1 MLQLLLS
8 CQSTEGCADLLDDD
22 VVLGAAGARGHGGGA
37 GVLQRQQEAGGRHGR
52 VGDGAVAL
60 LRADAVAV
68 VLVGEVVAARVVVG
82 VDVARGPREPL
93 QAVLGRPPLR
103 RAAAHA
109 HYRLLPQQGVTLA
122 PDLRHPDGEG
132 GGALGPVVG
141 EHVAVLPGGDDHV
154 VAGVGAADG
163 GRAARVTRHPE
174 LGLET
179 LGAAWA
185 EDDTSA
191 ISYVAPNQI
200 LRLILWLP
208 LDI

>member
-1 MLQLLLS
+1 MLLS

-103 RAAAHA
+103 RAAAHT
-109 HYRLLPQQGVTLA
+109 HYRLLSQQGVTLA

-185 EDDTSA
+185 EEDTSA
-191 ISYVAPNQI
+191 ISYVAPNL